1 MVVFLL
7 INPRAISS
15 LMVNPILTFTGKVLE
30 DVTGLQLT
38 TNLLKLLI
46 YWLKTQWGSNNAALS
61 FISNWQ
67 CRFL

>member
-30 DVTGLQLT
+30 DVSGLQLT

-46 YWLKTQWGSNNAALS
+46 Y
-61 FISNWQ
+61 
-67 CRFL
+67 